1 MIFLILLLIN
11 LAQKRRLVMPIVT
24 TSNRGQIVIPKDI
37 RKRLNIF
44 PGKKLLIKAKRDQ
57 AVITPLPDD
66 PVEYFCGFF
75 KDRSSLTKALIN
87 ERRRERE
94 RESKKIAG

>member
-1 MIFLILLLIN
+1 MNSKKEARYACCNN
-11 LAQKRRLVMPIVT
+11 LKPRANCYTQRHQEAAKYF
-24 TSNRGQIVIPKDI
+24 SGE
-37 RKRLNIF
+37 
-44 PGKKLLIKAKRDQ
+44 KLLIKAKKDQ

-87 ERRRERE
+87 ERHKERD
-94 RESKKIAG
+94 RESKNIAR